1 MSAGWTESA
10 ERTAVM
16 RSGTVGPQTP
26 EDAGI
31 SCWRSDA
38 VNVETLSRVPVHV
51 HLETGSGSA
60 PFVVV
65 LLLLCLV
72 SAQLMDPA
80 EEFLPALISMSV
92 SMTTWL
98 GWWVLSVFCV
108 FLCRNMFSGPGFLW
122 RDPGSPDGSSGGP
135 SQPGGVQRCF

>member
-1 MSAGWTESA
+1 M
-10 ERTAVM
+10 
-16 RSGTVGPQTP
+16 
-26 EDAGI
+26 
-31 SCWRSDA
+31 
-38 VNVETLSRVPVHV
+38 NVETLSRVPVHV

-65 LLLLCLV
+65 VLLLCLV

-108 FLCRNMFSGPGFLW
+108 FLCRNMFSGPGFL
-122 RDPGSPDGSSGGP
+122 RVLQTGPQEDPV
-135 SQPGGVQRCF
+135 SQEVFRGVFD